1 VLGPNGIDYIG
12 VIEAEATRARAAL
25 ATAPTARIPWSV
37 DWLVQDCALH
47 LAITQRFGEGVVA
60 GRPTVGW
67 DARTALDPPDPASP
81 ALEEW
86 VAESADRLVSLL
98 RATDPAEPCWSWW
111 PQATDVSFWSRRMA
125 HETLVHR
132 WDLELGAGIDGA
144 PMDPAI
150 AADGIDETL
159 DVFVGMSR
167 LLHAAPGAGETFHVH
182 CTDTD
187 GEWVLVCSGEGERE
201 LRREHAK
208 GDVAYRGPAEG
219 LLLVLWGRV
228 APDRVGVEVLGDPD
242 VAARWG
248 ELVPS
253 M

>member
-1 VLGPNGIDYIG
+1 MAGAIDYLE
-12 VIEAEATRARAAL
+12 VIEAEAARAWAAL
-25 ATAPTARIPWSV
+25 AADPGAHIPWSD
-37 DWLVQDCALH
+37 DWTVQACAQH
-47 LAITQRFGEGVVA
+47 LAITHRFGEGVVA
-60 GRPTVGW
+60 GRPTAEW
-67 DARTALDPPDPASP
+67 DVRASIDPPEPHAP
-81 ALEEW
+81 ELAGW
-86 VAESADRLVSLL
+86 VARASADLVALL

-111 PQATDVSFWSRRMA
+111 PEAHDVAFWCRRMA

-132 WDLELGAGIDGA
+132 WDLELGAGVDLA
-144 PMDPAI
+144 PMDPVL
-150 AADGIDETL
+150 AADGIDEAL

-167 LLHAAPGAGETFHVH
+167 FLHSAPGAGETFHLH

-187 GEWVLVCSGEGERE
+187 GEWLLACTAEGERE

-219 LLLVLWGRV
+219 LLLFVWGRLG
-228 APDRVGVEVLGDPD
+228 AEAAGVEMLGDPA
-242 VAARWG
+242 VAARWP